1 MGLVDRVKNILL
13 SPKTEWQVIDAEPAT
28 VASLYTGYIMPLF
41 AIPTICRVIG
51 STVFG
56 YSLPIVGGRFRAP
69 IGSALIGAVITYIIM
84 LVMMYV
90 YAFVIDALAP
100 TFGGTKNMVQALKVA
115 AYSSTAA
122 CIAGVLSIFGGNAL
136 LSFLTLLISL
146 YSLYLLFLG
155 LAPCMKSPPEKSAG
169 YTIVVII
176 AVFIVGAIIS
186 VVFAS
191 LGFAGMMTGSGAG
204 AAAYR
209 P

>member
-1 MGLVDRVKNILL
+1 
-13 SPKTEWQVIDAEPAT
+13 
-28 VASLYTGYIMPLF
+28 MPLF
-41 AIPTICRVIG
+41 AIPTICRLIG

-56 YSLPIVGGRFRAP
+56 YSLPMVGRFRSP
-69 IGSALIGAVITYIIM
+69 IVPALIAAIVGYIVM
-84 LVMMYV
+84 LVMIYV

-122 CIAGVLSIFGGNAL
+122 CIASVLSIFGGNPL

-146 YSLYLLFLG
+146 YSLYLLYLG
-155 LAPCMKSPPEKSAG
+155 LAPCMKSPVDKSAG

-176 AVFIVGAIIS
+176 AVFIVGAILA
-186 VVFAS
+186 VVVGA
-191 LGFAGMMTGSGAG
+191 LGFAGVMGGGGMG